1 MKNYILFFT
10 IAFSTFC
17 INANAQNLLLLQKS
31 DLSMLAGSWKG
42 SLTYLDYS
50 SGKPYTMPAN
60 ANISTLPNSNNLLME
75 MIYPNEP
82 KANGKDTLLVNAGF
96 TSFEGYT
103 IVSRKSLSDGSVEI
117 ITKHNG
123 QDGNDNKNA
132 IIRKTY
138 TIGKNIFSNRKDI
151 QFEGATDWIKRSEYS
166 YTK

>member
-50 SGKPYTMPAN
+50 SGKPFTMPAN
-60 ANISTLPNSNNLLME
+60 TIISLIPASDNLLIE
-75 MIYPNEP
+75 MIYPDEP

-138 TIGKNIFSNRKDI
+138 TIGKNKFINQKDV
-151 QFEGATDWIKRSEYS
+151 QFVGTTEWIKRNEYS

>member
-1 MKNYILFFT
+1 MKNCILF
-10 IAFSTFC
+10 IAIIFSSLF
-17 INANAQNLLLLQKS
+17 INANAQKPTVLQKA
-31 DLSMLAGSWKG
+31 DLAMLCGSWKG
-42 SLTYLDYS
+42 SLTYLDYQ

-60 ANISTLPNSNNLLME
+60 TIISAIPQTNHLLVE

-82 KANGKDTLLVNAGF
+82 KANGKDTLLVNAGLTNF
-96 TSFEGYT
+96 DGNAV
-103 IVSRKSLSDGSVEI
+103 VSRKVLPDGSVEI

-138 TIGKNIFSNRKDI
+138 TIGKNKFINRKDV
-151 QFEGATDWIKRSEYS
+151 QFVGTTEWIKRNEYS

>member
-1 MKNYILFFT
+1 MKNCILF
-10 IAFSTFC
+10 IAIIFSSLF
-17 INANAQNLLLLQKS
+17 INASAQKPSVLQKA
-31 DLSMLAGSWKG
+31 DLAMLCGSWKG
-42 SLTYLDYS
+42 SLTYLDYQ

-82 KANGKDTLLVNAGF
+82 KANGKDTLMVNEGL
-96 TSFEGYT
+96 TSFDGYP
-103 IVSRKSLSDGSVEI
+103 IVSRKTLADGSVEI

-123 QDGNDNKNA
+123 KDGNDNKNA

-138 TIGKNIFSNRKDI
+138 TIGKNKFVNRKDV
-151 QFEGATDWIKRSEYS
+151 QFEGTTEWIKRNEYS